1 MTPQSNIE
9 SHIDETLDR
18 LGSAQP
24 PAGLDERVQQHL
36 LSQGSRFSLSIVHYV
51 AGGALA
57 AGVALSAVMLNPTVR
72 SAVFPSHSSVQSA
85 PSVSAPRVAIPAGG
99 GFGAAGVVH
108 VPEQPVAV
116 QPTPENQG
124 RGRAR
129 SGRAVLPKGAVAPL
143 PRGVATPHVP
153 AGVPAA
159 Q

>member
-1 MTPQSNIE
+1 MTPHENIE

-24 PAGLDERVQQHL
+24 RAGLEERVQQHL

-57 AGVALSAVMLNPTVR
+57 AGVALSAAMLNPTVR
-72 SAVFPSHSSVQSA
+72 SAVFPSHS
-85 PSVSAPRVAIPAGG
+85 PSVSAPHVSIPAGG

-129 SGRAVLPKGAVAPL
+129 SGRAVLPKGAVTPL
-143 PRGVATPHVP
+143 PRGVVTPHVP